1 MHTRASTASMPSQTT
16 SLATREWS
24 LLLVL
29 AGAQFSHILD
39 FMMIMPLGPRLMSV
53 FSISPQQFSFLV
65 SIYTLSGAFF
75 GFLGSLVI
83 DRFDRK
89 TALLM
94 LYAGFTTG
102 TLCCALASTYEFL
115 LLARMVAG
123 AFGGLIGAIVFSII
137 GDSFAESRRATATGT
152 VMSAFSLASVLG
164 VPFGIYLTV
173 NVSWQS
179 PFVMLSLLSLV
190 MMLAAFRILPP
201 MRSHLAHR
209 PPTKKQT
216 QKSSPRGG
224 AKQATLP
231 SFTGNHLTAY
241 LLIISLM
248 FAVFSVIPFL
258 SAYLVSN
265 VGLRE
270 KDLTY
275 VYLSGGAFTL
285 VTSRFVGQLA
295 DRHGKQKLFIILASL
310 SIIPVLVLTNL
321 PHVSVLAAVIV
332 TTLFTVLISGRA
344 IPAMSLI
351 TSTVNTGNRGSFLS
365 FTTAIQQLASG
376 IASFVSG
383 IIVGKATTGELT
395 NYNVVGAVAVVSTL
409 ISIVLVRRLKVVA
422 N

>member
-1 MHTRASTASMPSQTT
+1 MRISTASLPTQST

-53 FSISPQQFSFLV
+53 FAISPQQFSFLV
-65 SIYTLSGAFF
+65 SIYTFSGALF

-83 DRFDRK
+83 DRLDRK
-89 TALLM
+89 TALM
-94 LYAGFTTG
+94 ALYTGFTAG
-102 TLCCALASTYEFL
+102 TLCCAAATSYEFF
-115 LLARMVAG
+115 LLARAVAG
-123 AFGGLIGAIVFSII
+123 AFGGLIGAVVFSII
-137 GDSFAESRRATATGT
+137 GDTFAESRRATATGA
-152 VMSAFSLASVLG
+152 VMSAFSLASVFG
-164 VPFGIYLTV
+164 VPLGIYLTV
-173 NVSWQS
+173 KISWQA
-179 PFVMLSLLSLV
+179 PFIMLSLLSLL
-190 MMLAAFRILPP
+190 MMLAAFRILPA
-201 MRSHLAHR
+201 MRSHLDGHTS
-209 PPTKKQT
+209 TKKISFNGIA
-216 QKSSPRGG
+216 KSAS
-224 AKQATLP
+224 LP
-231 SFTGNHLTAY
+231 SFTANHLTAY

-258 SAYLVSN
+258 SAFLVSN

-295 DRHGKQKLFIILASL
+295 DRHGKQKIFTWLASF
-310 SIIPVLVLTNL
+310 SIIPLLVLTNL
-321 PHVSVLAAVIV
+321 PQVSVLAAVIV

-351 TSTVNTGNRGSFLS
+351 TSSVDSGHRGSFMS

-376 IASFVSG
+376 VASFVSG
-383 IIVGKATTGELT
+383 IIVGKAVTGELT
-395 NYNVVGAVAVVSTL
+395 NYHLAGALAITSTI
-409 ISIVLVRRLKVVA
+409 ISIFLVNRLRIVTS
-422 N
+422 